1 MEGEAFTTRVAKPRE
16 MTLNTPY
23 MHAHMRMPMHVSIFS
38 LNFLDTFFY
47 LSWPS
52 SNQLASLVA
61 LFIPAHAARRAGRIR
76 EFTE

>member
-38 LNFLDTFFY
+38 LFLIHFSIY
-47 LSWPS
+47 LG
-52 SNQLASLVA
+52 A
-61 LFIPAHAARRAGRIR
+61 LK
-76 EFTE
+76 